1 MRRFA
6 LPLALLAAVLVALAA
21 AWFTLAGKGG
31 GGERVT
37 TEAPPVGPF
46 TRVGL
51 NGYAE
56 LVLVQGDRESVT
68 IESSPRATARIR
80 VRSADGRLS
89 IDAVEDRPWWSFLA
103 HGTPRPPRITVHFRN
118 LESLDVAGAVKV
130 AAASIETR
138 AARHRGVGRDLGE
151 GRCAAGAVAALLR
164 FRRGE
169 GGVRRCAR
177 RPVDRHR
184 RRRRLPRSGARI
196 ADRDGLR

>member
-21 AWFTLAGKGG
+21 AWFTLAGKGA

-68 IESSPRATARIR
+68 IESSPRATARSR
-80 VRSADGRLS
+80 VRSPSEPPSL
-89 IDAVEDRPWWSFLA
+89 DAVQKRP
-103 HGTPRPPRITVHFRN
+103 
-118 LESLDVAGAVKV
+118 
-130 AAASIETR
+130 
-138 AARHRGVGRDLGE
+138 
-151 GRCAAGAVAALLR
+151 
-164 FRRGE
+164 
-169 GGVRRCAR
+169 
-177 RPVDRHR
+177 
-184 RRRRLPRSGARI
+184 
-196 ADRDGLR
+196 